1 MLAPMQWNCLKDS
14 RSEPR
19 SGRNTM
25 TIDQASQISNR
36 NLIATM
42 TITPPRN
49 PNKIN
54 KGSGLMI
61 QPSKVKEPEANR
73 FLIGNEYD

>member
-1 MLAPMQWNCLKDS
+1 MLAPMTWNRLKDS

-19 SGRNTM
+19 RGKNTM
-25 TIDQASQISNR
+25 TIHQPSQNPNR
-36 NLIATM
+36 KLIETM
-42 TITPPRN
+42 TIRAPRN
-49 PNKIN
+49 SNKIN

-73 FLIGNEYD
+73 FLIGNDYD